1 MHRIIENLRARAV
14 AQAVEWTEENALSRW
29 EKFLTVA
36 FTKDDWLGKH
46 FLLGNL
52 ESKMQQVFK
61 LIDSPKMHQLS
72 ISYFRREVNLIPKK
86 YWHIFYDPPETL
98 RAMIEKY
105 NILAQRTGSKKI
117 IIPKIHKKR
126 QKKKREVKKIGVLEK
141 LLT

>member
-1 MHRIIENLRARAV
+1 MDSRYKKHPPREYILRV
-14 AQAVEWTEENALSRW
+14 IDITKLSDP
-29 EKFLTVA
+29 KFEI
-36 FTKDDWLGKH
+36 FFG
-46 FLLGNL
+46 
-52 ESKMQQVFK
+52 
-61 LIDSPKMHQLS
+61 MHQLS